1 MCTAIIEIFSYVVHY
16 DTQEVPKIQVVNF
29 LYVTLL
35 THLFLSGFKCLGKFV
50 DPSHSVYM

>member
-1 MCTAIIEIFSYVVHY
+1 MCTAIIEIFSNVVHY

-35 THLFLSGFKCLGKFV
+35 THLFLKWL
-50 DPSHSVYM
+50 